1 MRNNARDE
9 ERGKRQVR
17 SLECLQIAKKIG
29 RLLSLDARLGIAA
42 LIVPPLFEWRK
53 EEGVEKKNIREIAR
67 GDYSIK
73 SGVIRSRNRG
83 ETKITTSN

>member
-1 MRNNARDE
+1 MRAMK
-9 ERGKRQVR
+9 RGESAKSEVSNVCKSRKNR
-17 SLECLQIAKKIG
+17 SIAKSRRPAGDSCVDCASALRVEKGGG
-29 RLLSLDARLGIAA
+29 R
-42 LIVPPLFEWRK
+42 WK
-53 EEGVEKKNIREIAR
+53 KKNICEIAR

>member
-1 MRNNARDE
+1 MFANREKN
-9 ERGKRQVR
+9 R
-17 SLECLQIAKKIG
+17 SIAKSRRPAGDSCVDCASALRVEKGG
-29 RLLSLDARLGIAA
+29 RGG
-42 LIVPPLFEWRK
+42 EK
-53 EEGVEKKNIREIAR
+53 KKNIREIAR